1 MGADRFVG
9 NLSHRFGKELRS
21 YESES
26 YRQILS
32 QNVEIRKR
40 RMSGGN
46 EKNRLPQ
53 WKNAGKT
60 QEKMR
65 DRDRDVTVELRKNKR
80 DDTLTK
86 KRQIEGLTIDST
98 DDEDLR
104 ENLSTASLETIVEK
118 ARSADQATQLAAVQ
132 AARK

>member
-1 MGADRFVG
+1 MG
-9 NLSHRFGKELRS
+9 LSNRVGKELRS

-26 YRQILS
+26 YPRQIILS

-40 RMSGGN
+40 RMSGGD
-46 EKNRLPQ
+46 KTRMTQ

-60 QEKMR
+60 QE
-65 DRDRDVTVELRKNKR
+65 DRRARGRDVTVELRKSKR

-86 KRQIEGLTIDST
+86 KRQIEGLTADST

-104 ENLSTASLETIVEK
+104 ENLSTASLETI
-118 ARSADQATQLAAVQ
+118 
-132 AARK
+132 

>member
-1 MGADRFVG
+1 MLADRFVG

-60 QEKMR
+60 QE
-65 DRDRDVTVELRKNKR
+65 VRKPN
-80 DDTLTK
+80 
-86 KRQIEGLTIDST
+86 
-98 DDEDLR
+98 
-104 ENLSTASLETIVEK
+104 
-118 ARSADQATQLAAVQ
+118 
-132 AARK
+132 